1 MTKRR
6 SRGEGGLRWSESR
19 QRWIAE
25 VTVGYRPDGTR
36 IVKTASAKTKTAA
49 KELLKEMVRDSDDG
63 VPTSSRRYT
72 VGEAVNYW
80 LEYGLSGRSA
90 DTLANYANL
99 ANIHIVPLLG
109 KRKLRDLSA
118 EDVDKWLAGRAA
130 QVSTRTVRLLHS
142 ILNRAI
148 KNAQARDKVKRNVVA
163 LCEVPVG
170 LEGRPSKSLTFDQAV
185 AVLNASEQSN
195 LHAYVVLSLLIG
207 ARTEE
212 LRALTWDQ
220 VDLHGD
226 QHQEPSV
233 LPSINV
239 WHSVR
244 DDGDTK
250 TRKSRRTLAMP
261 TRCVVAL
268 RLHRLRQRAMKE
280 RAGGQW
286 EENGL
291 VFASTVGTELDSHNV
306 RRSFRRVVAA
316 AGLKAA
322 EWTPRE
328 MRHSFVSLLSDS
340 GVALEDI
347 ARLVGHSGTG
357 VTESVYRHQIRPVMV
372 EGATAMDD
380 LFPRKR
386 PHRQSGS

>member
-1 MTKRR
+1 
-6 SRGEGGLRWSESR
+6 
-19 QRWIAE
+19 
-25 VTVGYRPDGTR
+25 
-36 IVKTASAKTKTAA
+36 
-49 KELLKEMVRDSDDG
+49 
-63 VPTSSRRYT
+63 
-72 VGEAVNYW
+72 
-80 LEYGLSGRSA
+80 
-90 DTLANYANL
+90 
-99 ANIHIVPLLG
+99 
-109 KRKLRDLSA
+109 
-118 EDVDKWLAGRAA
+118 
-130 QVSTRTVRLLHS
+130 
-142 ILNRAI
+142 
-148 KNAQARDKVKRNVVA
+148 
-163 LCEVPVG
+163 

-226 QHQEPSV
+226 QSQEPPV

-268 RLHRLRQRAMKE
+268 RLHRLRQRAMKQ
-280 RAGGQW
+280 RAGERW
-286 EENGL
+286 KENGL

-306 RRSFRRVVAA
+306 RRAFRRVVDA
-316 AGLKAA
+316 AGLKAM

-347 ARLVGHSGTG
+347 ARLVG
-357 VTESVYRHQIRPVMV
+357 
-372 EGATAMDD
+372 
-380 LFPRKR
+380 
-386 PHRQSGS
+386 

>member
-36 IVKTASAKTKTAA
+36 IVKTASAKTKTPA
-49 KELLKEMVRDSDDG
+49 KELLKEMVRDFDDG

-163 LCEVPVG
+163 LCEAPVG

-226 QHQEPSV
+226 QHQEPSL

-280 RAGGQW
+280 RAGGRWQ
-286 EENGL
+286 ENGL

-306 RRSFRRVVAA
+306 RRSFRRVVDA

-380 LFPRKR
+380 LFPRMR